1 MSKTL
6 TDLTYD
12 LSVDGLFFLSH
23 LTGFTYREINV
34 IVFCMIIP
42 FVYAVMLLI
51 ILRQQNKMKRLTI
64 IKAYEKSKKDS

>member
-51 ILRQQNKMKRLTI
+51 ILRQQNKIKRLTI
-64 IKAYEKSKKDS
+64 IKAYEKSKQDS